1 MTKDVVSHKD
11 KLGRD
16 INLNDCVAFPRSN
29 SLVIGKVI
37 KLNPKMIGVEEVSNK
52 KWCYSGN
59 KYPQDC
65 VIIDS
70 ADVTMYMLRIE

>member
-1 MTKDVVSHKD
+1 MAKVVPVHKD

-29 SLVIGKVI
+29 SLIIGKVVKI
-37 KLNPKMIGVEEVSNK
+37 NPKMVGVEEISNK
-52 KWCYSGN
+52 KWPSSGN

-65 VIIDS
+65 VVVDS
-70 ADVTMYMLRIE
+70 ADVTMYMLRMK